1 MSANGAI
8 RPAAPGVVPLEKL
21 KQLSGLELLQGMR
34 DGINP
39 QAPIGHEMDF
49 HADIVELGRVVF
61 IGNPSR
67 KFYNP
72 IGTMHGGYALTLLDS
87 CMSCAVQTHLP
98 AGKGYT
104 TIEIKTNFVRGM
116 SDKTGPVRAE
126 GKAIQVGQRIGTAE
140 GRITDEKGNLLAFG
154 TTTCLIFDL

>member
-1 MSANGAI
+1 MSIHGAI
-8 RPAAPGVVPLEKL
+8 NPGAPGVVPLEKL

-39 QAPIGHEMDF
+39 QAPIGHEMGF
-49 HADIVELGRVVF
+49 HAETVEPGRVVF
-61 IGNPSR
+61 VGNPSR
-67 KFYNP
+67 RFYNP
-72 IGTMHGGYALTLLDS
+72 IGTVHGGFALTLLDS

-104 TIEIKTNFVRGM
+104 TIEIKTNFVRAM
-116 SDKTGPVRAE
+116 SEKTGKVYAE
-126 GKAIQVGQRIGTAE
+126 GKSIQVGQRIGTAE

>member
-1 MSANGAI
+1 MSADGLVK
-8 RPAAPGVVPLEKL
+8 RGEPGVVPLEKL

-39 QAPIGHEMDF
+39 QAPIGHEMGF
-49 HADIVELGRVVF
+49 HAEIVEPGRVVF
-61 IGNPSR
+61 AGFPSKR
-67 KFYNP
+67 FYNP
-72 IGTMHGGYALTLLDS
+72 IGTVHGGFALTLLDS

-104 TIEIKTNFVRGM
+104 TVEIKTNFVRAM
-116 SDKTGPVRAE
+116 TDRTGKVFAE
-126 GKAIQVGQRIGTAE
+126 GKSIQVGQRIGTAE

>member
-1 MSANGAI
+1 MSVEEAKKRIG
-8 RPAAPGVVPLEKL
+8 PGVVPLEKL
-21 KQLSGLELLQGMR
+21 RQLSGLELLQGMR

-49 HADIVELGRVVF
+49 HAETVELGRVVF
-61 IGNPSR
+61 VGNPSR
-67 KFYNP
+67 RFYNP
-72 IGTMHGGYALTLLDS
+72 IGSVHGGFALTLLDS

-104 TIEIKTNFVRGM
+104 TIEIKTNFVRAM

-154 TTTCLIFDL
+154 TTTCLIFDI

>member
-1 MSANGAI
+1 MSVDEAKKPVG
-8 RPAAPGVVPLEKL
+8 PGVVPLEKL
-21 KQLSGLELLQGMR
+21 RQLSGLQLLQGMR

-49 HADIVELGRVVF
+49 HAETVELGRVVF
-61 IGNPSR
+61 VGNPSR
-67 KFYNP
+67 RFYNP
-72 IGTMHGGYALTLLDS
+72 IGTVHGGYALTLLDS

-104 TIEIKTNFVRGM
+104 TIEIKTNFVRAM
-116 SDKTGPVRAE
+116 TDKTGPVRAE

>member
-1 MSANGAI
+1 MSGKEPAG
-8 RPAAPGVVPLEKL
+8 RAAPGVVPLEKL

-49 HADIVELGRVVF
+49 GAELVELGRVIFV
-61 IGNPSR
+61 GNPSR
-67 KFYNP
+67 RFYNP
-72 IGTMHGGYALTLLDS
+72 IGSVHGGYALTLLDS

-104 TIEIKTNFVRGM
+104 TVEVKTNFVRGM
-116 SDKTGPVRAE
+116 TDRTGKVRAE
-126 GKAIQVGQRIGTAE
+126 GKSIQVGQRIGTAE
-140 GRITDEKGNLLAFG
+140 GRITDEKGNLIAFG

>member
-1 MSANGAI
+1 MSANGDI
-8 RPAAPGVVPLEKL
+8 RPGAPGVVPLEKL
-21 KQLSGLELLQGMR
+21 KQLSGLELLRGMR

-39 QAPIGHEMDF
+39 QAPIGHEMGF
-49 HADIVELGRVVF
+49 HAETVEPGRVVF
-61 IGNPSR
+61 VGLPSR
-67 KFYNP
+67 RFYNP
-72 IGTMHGGYALTLLDS
+72 IGTVHGGFALTLLDS

-104 TIEIKTNFVRGM
+104 TVEIKTNFVRAM
-116 SDKTGPVRAE
+116 SDKTGKVYAE
-126 GKAIQVGQRIGTAE
+126 GKSIQVGQRIGTAE

>member
-1 MSANGAI
+1 MSANGDI
-8 RPAAPGVVPLEKL
+8 NPGAPGVVPLEKL

-39 QAPIGHEMDF
+39 QAPIGHEMGF
-49 HADIVELGRVVF
+49 RAETVEPGRVIF
-61 IGNPSR
+61 AGLPSR
-67 KFYNP
+67 RFYNP
-72 IGTMHGGYALTLLDS
+72 IGTVHGGFALTLLDS

-104 TIEIKTNFVRGM
+104 TIEIKTNFVRAM
-116 SDKTGPVRAE
+116 TDKTGKVYAE
-126 GKAIQVGQRIGTAE
+126 GKSIQVGQRIGTAE
-140 GRITDEKGNLLAFG
+140 GRITDEKGTLLAFG

>member
-1 MSANGAI
+1 MSVDGAI
-8 RPAAPGVVPLEKL
+8 KPGAPGVVSLEKL

-49 HADIVELGRVVF
+49 RAETVELGQVVF
-61 IGNPSR
+61 VGNPSR
-67 KFYNP
+67 RFYNP
-72 IGTMHGGYALTLLDS
+72 IGTVHGGFALTLLDS

-104 TIEIKTNFVRGM
+104 TVEIKTNFVRAIT
-116 SDKTGPVRAE
+116 DKTGPVRAE

-140 GRITDEKGNLLAFG
+140 GRITDAKGNLLAFG

>member
-1 MSANGAI
+1 MSANGDI
-8 RPAAPGVVPLEKL
+8 HPGAPGVVPLEKL

-39 QAPIGHEMDF
+39 QAPIGHEMGF
-49 HADIVELGRVVF
+49 RAETVEPGRVIF
-61 IGNPSR
+61 AGHPSR
-67 KFYNP
+67 RFYNP
-72 IGTMHGGYALTLLDS
+72 IGTVHGGFALTLLDS

-104 TIEIKTNFVRGM
+104 TVEIKTNFVRAM
-116 SDKTGPVRAE
+116 TDKTGKVYAE
-126 GKAIQVGQRIGTAE
+126 GKSIQVGQRIGTAE

>member
-1 MSANGAI
+1 MSANGDI
-8 RPAAPGVVPLEKL
+8 NPGAPGVVPLEKL

-39 QAPIGHEMDF
+39 QAPIGHEMGF
-49 HADIVELGRVVF
+49 NAETVEPGRVIFV
-61 IGNPSR
+61 GHPSR
-67 KFYNP
+67 RFYNP
-72 IGTMHGGYALTLLDS
+72 IGTVHGGFALTLLDS

-104 TIEIKTNFVRGM
+104 TIEIKTNFVRAM
-116 SDKTGPVRAE
+116 TDKTGKVYAE